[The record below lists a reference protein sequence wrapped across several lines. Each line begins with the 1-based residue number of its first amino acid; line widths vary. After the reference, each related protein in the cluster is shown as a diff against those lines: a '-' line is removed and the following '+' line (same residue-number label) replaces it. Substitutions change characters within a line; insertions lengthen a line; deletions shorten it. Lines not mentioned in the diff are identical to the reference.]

1 MRRSQLGQTAF
12 TKQSLAHGWAAA
24 TVGPPAAPATTT
36 ASHPGVPSGYGARRV
51 TVTVQ
56 FQGIGASP
64 GVAVGQAFVLD
75 AKKLRTPKV
84 RLEASEVDGEVLRL
98 RTAISLSDRQL
109 EELKERLST
118 GAENEHGLILE
129 AHRMMLHDPVFLVEV
144 TRLIKEDTINAEWA
158 VRRVCRRLRH
168 QFDNLE
174 DEYFRERKSDIE
186 FVADRI
192 VRNLMGEVV
201 DQELEVPVGAIV
213 VAHDIS
219 PADAAM
225 LVKTGKV
232 GAFVTD
238 LGGQTSHTAIVARAR
253 DVPAVVGLGKAAEAI
268 RAGDTLAVDGRRGL
282 VLVNPPEEQLA
293 LFRETMRRQ
302 LAIEALALKTAEL
315 PSVTVD
321 GARVRLNGNIEF
333 ADEIPSLLAHGAEG
347 IGLYRTEFLFLDRPA
362 APTEEEHYQ
371 AYKAVLEAMGERPV
385 TIRTLDLGADKVPG
399 KAREKEINPALGLR
413 AIRYCLQHREVFRA
427 QLRALLRASVHGN
440 LKVMFP
446 MVSGVS
452 ELREARSELEA
463 CRSELSRQGV
473 PLGRRFPVGI
483 MVETPSAAWIADR
496 LAQEADFF
504 SIGTNDLIQYSL
516 AIDRQNRDVAY
527 LYRPMH
533 LSILRM
539 VQHIVGAAKGAGI
552 PVAMCGEMAGDASM
566 TLVLLALGLD
576 EFSMTSGQIPTVKRI
591 IRSVALAD
599 AKALLEKALQFTTA
613 EEIERFVKA
622 EMDRRFA
629 TLE

>member
-1 MRRSQLGQTAF
+1 MHRPAF
-12 TKQSLAHGWAAA
+12 AR
-24 TVGPPAAPATTT
+24 
-36 ASHPGVPSGYGARRV
+36 YGALV
-51 TVTVQ
+51 TAPVS

-64 GVAVGQAFVLD
+64 GVAVGHAFVLD
-75 AKKLRTPKV
+75 ARKVRTPKV
-84 RLEASEVDGEVLRL
+84 KLKPEEADTEVMRFK
-98 RTAISLSDRQL
+98 TAITLSDVQL
-109 EELKERLST
+109 EDLKVKLAT

-129 AHRMMLHDPVFLVEV
+129 AHRMMLHDPMFLVEV
-144 TRLIKEDTINAEWA
+144 TRLIKEETINAEWA

-201 DQELEVPVGAIV
+201 DQELDVPMGSIV

-225 LVKTGKV
+225 LVKTGRV

-238 LGGQTSHTAIVARAR
+238 LGGHTSHMAIVARAR
-253 DVPAVVGLGKAAEAI
+253 DVPAVLALGKAADAI
-268 RAGDTLAVDGRRGL
+268 RSGDIVAVDGRRGL
-282 VLVNPPEEQLA
+282 VLVNPSEEQLA

-302 LAIEALALKTAEL
+302 LASEAIALKTAEL
-315 PSVTVD
+315 PSITID
-321 GARVRLNGNIEF
+321 GQRVRLNGNIEF
-333 ADEIPSLLAHGAEG
+333 VDEIPSLLAHGAEG

-362 APTEEEHYQ
+362 PPTEEEHFE
-371 AYKAVLEAMGERPV
+371 AYKAVLLAMGDRPV
-385 TIRTLDLGADKVPG
+385 TIRTLDLGGDKIPG
-399 KAREKEINPALGLR
+399 KKWEKEINPALGLR
-413 AIRYCLQHREVFRA
+413 AIRYCLQHRELFRA
-427 QLRALLRASVHGN
+427 QLRALLRASVFGN

-473 PLGRRFPVGI
+473 PMGRRFPVGI

-496 LAQEADFF
+496 LAQEAEFF

-527 LYRPMH
+527 LYRPLH

-539 VQHIVGAAKGAGI
+539 VRHIVDAGKAAGI
-552 PVAMCGEMAGDASM
+552 PVSMCGEMAGDSSL
-566 TLVLLALGLD
+566 TLVLLALGLE
-576 EFSMTSGQIPTVKRI
+576 EFSMTSGQIAVVKRI
-591 IRSVALAD
+591 IRSVSMSE
-599 AKALLEKALQFTTA
+599 AKQLLDKAMQFSTA
-613 EEIERFVKA
+613 EEIERFVKN
-622 EMDRRFA
+622 EMDQRFSNGDA
-629 TLE
+629 

>member
-1 MRRSQLGQTAF
+1 MT
-12 TKQSLAHGWAAA
+12 A
-24 TVGPPAAPATTT
+24 TV
-36 ASHPGVPSGYGARRV
+36 S
-51 TVTVQ
+51 

-64 GVAVGQAFVLD
+64 GVAVGHAFVID
-75 AKKLRTPKV
+75 SRKVRTPKV
-84 RLEASEVDGEVLRL
+84 KLKPVEAESEVMRFK
-98 RTAISLSDRQL
+98 TAISLSDAQL
-109 EELKERLST
+109 EELKVKLST
-118 GAENEHGLILE
+118 GAENEHALILE
-129 AHRMMLHDPVFLVEV
+129 AHRMMLHDPMFIVEV
-144 TRLIKEDTINAEWA
+144 SRLIKEESINAEWA

-186 FVADRI
+186 FVADRL
-192 VRNLMGEVV
+192 VRNLLGEVV
-201 DQELEVPVGAIV
+201 DQELEVPLGAIV

-225 LVKTGKV
+225 LVKTGRV

-253 DVPAVVGLGKAAEAI
+253 DVPAVVGLGKCADSI
-268 RAGDTLAVDGRRGL
+268 RAGDTVAVDGRRGM
-282 VLVNPPEEQLA
+282 VLVNPSEEQLA

-302 LAIEALALKTAEL
+302 LATEALALKTAEL
-315 PSVTVD
+315 PSVTID
-321 GARVRLNGNIEF
+321 GHSVRLHGNIEF
-333 ADEIPSLLAHGAEG
+333 VDEIPSLLAHGAEG

-362 APTEEEHYQ
+362 PPTEEEHYQ
-371 AYKAVLEAMGERPV
+371 AYRAVLEAMGNRPV
-385 TIRTLDLGADKVPG
+385 TIRTLDLGGDKIPSS
-399 KAREKEINPALGLR
+399 KKWEKEINPALGLR
-413 AIRYCLQHREVFRA
+413 AIRYCLQNREMFRA

-440 LKVMFP
+440 LRVMFP

-473 PLGRRFPVGI
+473 PMGRRFQVGI

-527 LYRPMH
+527 LYRPLH

-539 VQHIVGAAKGAGI
+539 VQHIVEAGKRAGI
-552 PVAMCGEMAGDASM
+552 PVSMCGEMAGDSSL

-576 EFSMTSGQIPTVKRI
+576 EFSMTSGQIPVVKRI
-591 IRSVALAD
+591 IRSVGMNEAHDLLN
-599 AKALLEKALQFTTA
+599 KAMQLTTA
-613 EEIERFVKA
+613 EEIERFIKS

-629 TLE
+629 AEG